1 MRHLRLHTPTTG
13 AGPAAWIFVGV
24 TLLASGIYIATW
36 LSEINAKCHAGTY
49 LGYACA
55 IVQTDRANGIRTGYA
70 DATPV
75 ETKPPALQH
84 SFSVWPSGSI
94 SDGETRTISTRF
106 GDLSCTSSPQAGT
119 QTVSNGARMRTC
131 WWN

>member
-1 MRHLRLHTPTTG
+1 MRQLRLNTPRTSP
-13 AGPAAWIFVGV
+13 GPVGWLFVGA
-24 TLLASGIYIATW
+24 TFLASAIYLAAW

-55 IVQTDRANGIRTGYA
+55 IVQTDRTAGMRAGLA
-70 DATPV
+70 EPTPV
-75 ETKPPALQH
+75 EAKPAALQH

-106 GDLSCTSSPQAGT
+106 GDLSCTSGQQAGA
-119 QTVSNGARMRTC
+119 QTVSNGARVRTC